1 MKKRFL
7 TFGILLAATGVA
19 LNFLSTPEATYTSIE
34 NRSKKNK
41 EGIDVA
47 QDYLT
52 DRKANKL
59 TGKVDLQDVRK
70 AREQVNMHKA
80 MRSSASVLEWE
91 EMGPDNVGGRTRAVL
106 IDKDNPSRIYA
117 GSVSGGL
124 WISES
129 GGRAWRKYSDE
140 LANLNISCITQASN
154 GDIYFGTGEVY
165 FVRYGSDGDGGSG
178 F

>member
-34 NRSKKNK
+34 NRSKKTI

-70 AREQVNMHKA
+70 AREQSKHAQSNA
-80 MRSSASVLEWE
+80 FFSICF
-91 EMGPDNVGGRTRAVL
+91 GVGR
-106 IDKDNPSRIYA
+106 N
-117 GSVSGGL
+117 GS
-124 WISES
+124 
-129 GGRAWRKYSDE
+129 
-140 LANLNISCITQASN
+140 
-154 GDIYFGTGEVY
+154 
-165 FVRYGSDGDGGSG
+165 
-178 F
+178 